1 MEVARGLAVGIDDN
15 GQLQIDTAT
24 GLRTASNGDVS
35 LRLAEQRP

>member
-1 MEVARGLAVGIDDN
+1 VEVARGLAVGIDDN

-24 GLRTASNGDVS
+24 GLRTATTGDVS